1 MSRISYS
8 DEEDYP
14 GQFALWNGNV
24 NRSLQGKRGRAALR
38 FLRESLLALPEKR
51 LIANA
56 IARDGEVCA
65 IGAVL
70 VHRQPDPLL
79 QAYELAYLETIDDDE
94 DTTEYAPM
102 DFPQLVAWAIV
113 SANDYTFSHLTPELR
128 YEKMLAWVEA
138 RLAGKRIE

>member
-1 MSRISYS
+1 MSRIDYS
-8 DEEDYP
+8 DDEPYP
-14 GQFALWNGNV
+14 GAFGLWRGNV
-24 NRSLQGKRGRAALR
+24 NRSLQGKRGQSALR
-38 FLRESLLALPEKR
+38 FLRESLLALPEQR

-70 VHRQPDPLL
+70 VHQQPDPLL
-79 QAYELAYLETIDDDE
+79 RAYELAYLETIDEEE

-102 DFPQLVAWAIV
+102 DFPRLVAWAV
-113 SANDYTFSHLTPELR
+113 VEASDYTFDYLTPEQR

-138 RLAGKRIE
+138 RLAGKWIE